1 MNEIYQWVINLL
13 VLVVL
18 MALSDLLVPSTSWR
32 PFIRMVLGGLLL
44 VLLLEPLFYFFQK
57 DESIVTIPMEQLEQS
72 IAIEQQQGEAMID
85 DMNNKHQSYIWNE
98 VSDKLARQAA
108 PSVLEQFNMEIS
120 EVNVVPNDSS
130 MEEFRG
136 EVEVVVNGLDDLS
149 DNKEKELTAFL
160 SIEWGVPEESII
172 ITQTGE

>member
-1 MNEIYQWVINLL
+1 MNEVYQWVTNLL

-32 PFIRMVLGGLLL
+32 PFIRMVLGALLL
-44 VLLLEPLFYFFQK
+44 VLLLEPLFNFFQK
-57 DESIVTIPMEQLEQS
+57 DESIVTIPLAQLEQS
-72 IAIEQQQGEAMID
+72 IAIEQQQGKEMIN

-108 PSVLEQFNMEIS
+108 PAVLDQFNMEIS
-120 EVNVVPNDSS
+120 EVSVSPNDSS

-136 EVEVVVNGLDDLS
+136 EVEVGLKGLNDLS
-149 DNKEKELTAFL
+149 DNTEKELTSFL
-160 SIEWGVPEESII
+160 SIKWGVPEESIK
-172 ITQTGE
+172 ITQTGG